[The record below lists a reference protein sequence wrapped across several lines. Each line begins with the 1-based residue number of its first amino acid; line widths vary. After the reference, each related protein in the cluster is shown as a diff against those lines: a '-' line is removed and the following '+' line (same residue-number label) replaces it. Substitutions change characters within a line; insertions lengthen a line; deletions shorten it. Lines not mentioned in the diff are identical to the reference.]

1 MTNFE
6 KFIKSRSWLGCSAE
20 KRVLYGKLGQNK
32 KFVKSKQ
39 VISTRDSAKS
49 LRPSRSLFAAV
60 SFELLKKI
68 WHKYNIIFVEKNI
81 VKKNCENM
89 WWVDPCIESI
99 SQVAIYE
106 EPLNEFVHGDADLM
120 LIFYG
125 VILEGT
131 ADKTVRA

>member
-1 MTNFE
+1 M
-6 KFIKSRSWLGCSAE
+6 K
-20 KRVLYGKLGQNK
+20 
-32 KFVKSKQ
+32 
-39 VISTRDSAKS
+39 
-49 LRPSRSLFAAV
+49 
-60 SFELLKKI
+60 
-68 WHKYNIIFVEKNI
+68 I
-81 VKKNCENM
+81 VKTCGELI
-89 WWVDPCIESI
+89 IESI